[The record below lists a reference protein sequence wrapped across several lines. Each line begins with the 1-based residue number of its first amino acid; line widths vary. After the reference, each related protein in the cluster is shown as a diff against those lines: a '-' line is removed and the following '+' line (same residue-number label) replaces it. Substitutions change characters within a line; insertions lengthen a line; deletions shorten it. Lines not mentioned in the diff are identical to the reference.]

1 MRTAKT
7 LIRLGG
13 CQGWS
18 ESSLGAHAILI
29 VLSWG
34 GSNEPSHEIMTLF
47 VLRKLILQTRMRS
60 HPVRLDLWFLVGP
73 FVNFHTLRE
82 RKAKAL
88 ARLRGCAGSPEPSLV
103 AFVINTII
111 SWAGSNYN
119 KRSIKSTST
128 DIKFVTSLSAAARQN
143 QQNDVRPAKTQISL
157 GIRPVWSESSL
168 SAWRSLTCR
177 SLAILRAHSDDWS
190 DWADTDQT
198 GRMPKLIRVFI
209 RCTSFCWFCRAAAP
223 ILILILWLD
232 TGWTQFDCCFHIGI
246 CALKGCLSPIWTLER
261 YNVLLR
267 LFVLL
272 GVVSSTITWVDSH
285 ANPVSNSS
293 LLVKQNALKQVTILN
308 NWAKWST
315 SWQNQQNGMCAQRK
329 TQISLG
335 IRPVWSE
342 SSLSAWRKLGSLA
355 THMPFC

>member
-1 MRTAKT
+1 MRAAKV
-7 LIRLGG
+7 
-13 CQGWS
+13 Q
-18 ESSLGAHAILI
+18 AMH
-29 VLSWG
+29 
-34 GSNEPSHEIMTLF
+34 M
-47 VLRKLILQTRMRS
+47 
-60 HPVRLDLWFLVGP
+60 
-73 FVNFHTLRE
+73 
-82 RKAKAL
+82 
-88 ARLRGCAGSPEPSLV
+88 
-103 AFVINTII
+103 
-111 SWAGSNYN
+111 
-119 KRSIKSTST
+119 
-128 DIKFVTSLSAAARQN
+128 
-143 QQNDVRPAKTQISL
+143 
-157 GIRPVWSESSL
+157 
-168 SAWRSLTCR
+168 
-177 SLAILRAHSDDWS
+177 AILRAHSDDWS

-223 ILILILWLD
+223 VLILILWLD

-246 CALKGCLSPIWTLER
+246 SALKGYLSPIWTLER
-261 YNVLLR
+261 YNGLLR
-267 LFVLL
+267 LFVLP

-342 SSLSAWRKLGSLA
+342 SSLSAWRQLGSLA